1 MASNKSKVKSSSS
14 SPKKPGGGSSSAAAK
29 KPGGADSPTGVGGI
43 TKGGIKNWLRDAI
56 ESFAATLKRE
66 IYYSAMV
73 HKQVSGAGYNKTFR
87 DEFERDYLNSAPF
100 RKVEAGDTYHQ
111 KDFSARPRI
120 KKVSVE
126 EVQKPTKQTGSGGKQ
141 QPKKK

>member
-1 MASNKSKVKSSSS
+1 MASKSKSKNASS
-14 SPKKPGGGSSSAAAK
+14 SPKSPGGSSTK
-29 KPGGADSPTGVGGI
+29 KPGGEKSPTGAGEI
-43 TKGGIKNWLRDAI
+43 TKGGIKGWLETNIRD
-56 ESFAATLKRE
+56 FAATLKRE

-73 HKQVSGAGYNKTFR
+73 HKQVAGVGSGNAFR

-100 RKVEAGDTYHQ
+100 RKVETGDTYHQ
-111 KDFSARPRI
+111 KDFSSRPRI

-126 EVQKPTKQTGSGGKQ
+126 ERRTQKQQQTKQ